1 MAVGLPDVRSVAK
14 SVMDKITGG
23 YAAADEMPEEVEE
36 DSVDIT
42 DEIEELAR
50 MVHHGETESPRFEA
64 IIRRLQE
71 HGMSQEQAI
80 AAARSYR
87 KAGEEGIPQEQQAI
101 PSKILFDRKT
111 GQIRYPRRGPKGTGR
126 QPTKVPKTKA
136 GAESPRPRTK
146 KGRAATP
153 GVETVRA
160 KLNPKQQAASKG
172 APSARGAV
180 YKGGKAPKAPPAKGG
195 KK

>member
-50 MVHHGETESPRFEA
+50 MVHHGETESPRFQA

-80 AAARSYR
+80 AAARSYQ

-101 PSKILFDRKT
+101 PSQILFDKKT
-111 GQIRYPRRGPKGTGR
+111 GQIRYPRRGPKGDR
-126 QPTKVPKTKA
+126 RPTKVPKTKA
-136 GAESPRPRTK
+136 GAESPRPPIK
-146 KGRAATP
+146 KGKAATK
-153 GVETVRA
+153 GAETVRA

-172 APSARGAV
+172 DPSARGAV
-180 YKGGKAPKAPPAKGG
+180 YKGGKVPKAPPAKGG